1 MGASRIGNSRI
12 FSIGVGIAGSV
23 LSLVLMFG
31 IKGAM
36 IYTVAVC
43 VFNYA
48 WNMTHP
54 FLLAALASFDRTGQ
68 IVVYGVAGQMLGL
81 AVGPALAASVIA
93 ENDYSNVIWLGLIL
107 FLVAFFTIVPP
118 VLKHKADNPA

>member
-1 MGASRIGNSRI
+1 
-12 FSIGVGIAGSV
+12 
-23 LSLVLMFG
+23 
-31 IKGAM
+31 M

-107 FLVAFFTIVPP
+107 FLVAFFTI
-118 VLKHKADNPA
+118 KHKADNPA